1 MYYNTEGKNILEKMN
16 KSPMKYINTVSLR
29 YRYDLISKKKKNY
42 NRNAK
47 PPFSFLADTFDNNS
61 KEKKKQIKCSNL
73 LKKTEHDYSIE

>member
-1 MYYNTEGKNILEKMN
+1 MN

-29 YRYDLISKKKKNY
+29 YTMISSQKRKKNY

-61 KEKKKQIKCSNL
+61 KEKKTNQIFESF
-73 LKKTEHDYSIE
+73 KKIEHDYSIE

>member
-29 YRYDLISKKKKNY
+29 YRYDLISKKKKKY

-47 PPFSFLADTFDNNS
+47 PPFSFLADTLDNNS

-73 LKKTEHDYSIE
+73 LKN